1 MDLRLSIRQPLT
13 ELQPRDTGP
22 QVPGPGGQVQPQG
35 GCSAEGPGSMEGT
48 SRDGAVGAREG
59 LVTAGA
65 APWPTSTDM
74 HTDTVS
80 FLSMSW
86 GSF

>member
-13 ELQPRDTGP
+13 GLQPRDRAPGARPWRAGP
-22 QVPGPGGQVQPQG
+22 ATRRLLRGGSWEHG
-35 GCSAEGPGSMEGT
+35 GNE
-48 SRDGAVGAREG
+48 RDGAEGAREG
-59 LVTAGA
+59 PVTAGA
-65 APWPTSTDM
+65 APWPTGADVC
-74 HTDTVS
+74 TDTMS